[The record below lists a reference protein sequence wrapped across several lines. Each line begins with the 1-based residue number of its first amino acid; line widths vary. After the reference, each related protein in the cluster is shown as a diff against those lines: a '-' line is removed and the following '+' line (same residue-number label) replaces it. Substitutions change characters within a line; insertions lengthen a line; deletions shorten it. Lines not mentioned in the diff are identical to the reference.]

1 MNTLQE
7 RLKRFIT
14 HLDLSVLA
22 FENKCGMAQGT
33 VNKMTDKSRQRTLEK
48 IRKTYPQ
55 LNMEWLVTGKGE
67 MLIPGAADAMPVAVE
82 SGTPPTDLSKALD
95 ELAAQRRLLEKSQ
108 EQIDRLLSIIE
119 RMSEGK

>member
-7 RLKRFIT
+7 RLKGFIA

-55 LNMEWLVTGKGE
+55 LNMEWLLTGEGE
-67 MLIPGAADAMPVAVE
+67 MLVPGAVSAL
-82 SGTPPTDLSKALD
+82 SGCSAPPTDLGKALD
-95 ELAAQRRLLEKSQ
+95 EIAAQRRLLEKSQ
-108 EQIDRLLSIIE
+108 EQIDRLISIIE
-119 RMSEGK
+119 RMNERK